1 MTAALRY
8 EWVRISTVRSTRI
21 CLLLTLLL
29 SALLGYGAA
38 NPHYDFDDQGN
49 QLARVSVDWLGA
61 FAIPLSITVVLAS
74 VVAAQSIGQEYRFG
88 VIRLTLTAFPRRSQV
103 IAAKVAFVVLTGA
116 VFALVSYAGSWIGLL
131 ARGFPTPPDGAVAP
145 TTSFFLRGI
154 AFAVLW
160 SLSAFALAGI
170 SRQTAIGI
178 AVPIV
183 SGVIVEQ
190 ILAATLS
197 EKAAWFTDHLPWSNA
212 GRWSDAERLTSGVGV
227 PPDLVHGPPVGWAAL
242 VVFGAWVVAFL
253 VVETVLF
260 LRRDA

>member
-8 EWVRISTVRSTRI
+8 EWVRISTVRSTRV
-21 CLLLTLLL
+21 CLILTLLL

-38 NPHYDFDDQGN
+38 NPHHDFDDQGN
-49 QLARVSVDWLGA
+49 ELARVSVDWLGA
-61 FAIPLSITVVLAS
+61 FGIPLSITVVLAS

-88 VIRLTLTAFPRRSQV
+88 IIRLTLTAFPRRAQV
-103 IAAKVAFVVLTGA
+103 IAAKVAFVVLTGV
-116 VFALVSYAGSWIGLL
+116 VFALVSFVGSWFGLL
-131 ARGFPTPPDGAVAP
+131 ARGFPTPPEGAVAP
-145 TTSFFLRGI
+145 TPSFFLRGI

-160 SLSAFALAGI
+160 ALSAFALAGI
-170 SRQTAIGI
+170 TRQTAIGI

-197 EKAAWFTDHLPWSNA
+197 EKASWLTDHLPWSNA
-212 GRWSDAERLTSGVGV
+212 GRWSDVERTSSGIGA
-227 PPDLVHGPPVGWAAL
+227 PPDLVHSPPVGLAAL
-242 VVFGAWVVAFL
+242 VVFGAWVIVFL